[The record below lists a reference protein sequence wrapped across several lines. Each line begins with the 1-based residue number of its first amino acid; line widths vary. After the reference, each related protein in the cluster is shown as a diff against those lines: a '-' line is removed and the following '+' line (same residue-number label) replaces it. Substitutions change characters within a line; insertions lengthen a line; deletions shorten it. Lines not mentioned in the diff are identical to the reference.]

1 MHLITEGFDCEVC
14 TLYLP
19 SKEVLES
26 HKRFFSI
33 LRNGKQ
39 ATTFRDTLRKQKYVL
54 RWQLSATIMSRATSV
69 LRENTILRDT
79 LCRITV

>member
-39 ATTFRDTLRKQKYVL
+39 ATTFRDTLRKH
-54 RWQLSATIMSRATSV
+54 IMQNRSLV
-69 LRENTILRDT
+69 DIIFICEI
-79 LCRITV
+79 